1 MNGPKNAPGIK
12 KTEKKLAGVSSKANK
27 NKGF

>member
-1 MNGPKNAPGIK
+1 MAPKMHLALK
-12 KTEKKLAGVSSKANK
+12 KLKKKLAGVSSKANK